1 MYSIKKFR
9 WGIMSVLLVLGLVL
23 GCACKKSQPESD
35 SDSSYFSPY
44 YSTTNTIVSI
54 PHFIDGRFSKEGAF
68 VQTFFESEEFWD
80 AYHEQCI
87 PTLENVDGATKYLP
101 LDENGNEITPE
112 NKLLVLDDKGE
123 VKATYDLNEKCGAS
137 IDYRKMYCT
146 GNTCWLLTG
155 REKNFGSA
163 TEYFIDCFDS
173 EKGLTKHIDVDS
185 KAGLGR
191 LNSIRV
197 GDDGRILLSSLSGV
211 VFVLEEDGTVKDTI
225 HLPEV
230 CKYGDIAVWNE
241 KLFCEGPG
249 SQDTQVLFQYE
260 EKSGK
265 WTETDIPVTDNW
277 HRLLVRDGDLLSIG
291 NSEIGRLGGK
301 TEEKLNLEE
310 SSVYGTVQD
319 VRNTGNGELD
329 LLVRPMS
336 DDMFILYHLKP
347 SDKKT
352 YESKKEF
359 VIAGYNLIESPLP
372 LLVEK
377 LSLLHPDVNFVM
389 RDYMDEVDA
398 EGDKA
403 QIRNEIYR
411 IVSLD
416 LANGNAPDMYFDYEN
431 DLGLGEQGRLGYLKD
446 LSPYLNDLNKDDYF
460 MEKITMG
467 EQTPYCACLSFNI
480 LGFEASPRYVENT
493 DIWTYE
499 DFYKSAEKF
508 TDLSCVQSVF
518 SKKKLLEHGVLAQLD
533 RFAQDGRAH
542 FTSEDFLKLLKW
554 ANDIGKKSDWDEY
567 TEAGLDDGLFMLDW
581 MSISS
586 PGSVIGYRD
595 HILVGFPNEDGSLH
609 VIPYNLLAVSV
620 TTSQEELAKEI
631 IQYAVSEDF
640 QNGNPALL
648 SGSMAVNRKA
658 WENAFEEQYQYY
670 AEDPRYQDQSK
681 EEYREMALT
690 VVSRADRF
698 LYGPRSVLD
707 IVLEEAEVYFSGNCS
722 AEHAAE
728 LIQNRVEIYL
738 QETST

>member
-1 MYSIKKFR
+1 MCSVKKFR
-9 WGIMSVLLVLGLVL
+9 RGIMSVLLVLGLVL

-35 SDSSYFSPY
+35 SDSSAFSPY
-44 YSTTNTIVSI
+44 YSTTNQIFSI
-54 PHFIDGRFSKEGAF
+54 PHVIDGGFSKEGAF
-68 VQTFFESEEFWD
+68 VQTFFESDEFWD

-87 PTLENVDGATKYLP
+87 PTIENGGVGLRSIP
-101 LDENGNEITPE
+101 VDENGKEITPE
-112 NKLLVLDDKGE
+112 NLLLILDKNGQIKE
-123 VKATYDLNEKCGAS
+123 TYDLNEKCGAS
-137 IDYRKMYCT
+137 TGYRKMYCT
-146 GNTCWLLTG
+146 GDSCWILTEHEIQGG
-155 REKNFGSA
+155 R
-163 TEYFIDCFDS
+163 TEYFIDCIDA
-173 EKGLTKHIDVDS
+173 EKGLTKHIGVDS
-185 KAGLGR
+185 KAGSGR

-197 GDDGRILLSSLSGV
+197 GDDGQILLSSLSGSI
-211 VFVLEEDGTVKDTI
+211 FVLEEDGTVKDTI

-230 CKYGDIAVWNE
+230 CKYGDIAVWNQ
-241 KLFCEGPG
+241 KLTSEGLG
-249 SQDTQVLFQYE
+249 SQDIQVLFQYD
-260 EKSGK
+260 EKTGK
-265 WTETDIPVTDNW
+265 WTETDIPVTENW

-291 NSEIGRLGGK
+291 MSQIDRLGGDS
-301 TEEKLNLEE
+301 EQKLNLEE
-310 SSVYGTVQD
+310 ASVFGTVQD
-319 VRNTGNGELD
+319 IRKTGNGEMD
-329 LLVRPMS
+329 LLVSPMS
-336 DDMFILYHLKP
+336 DDMIILYHLKP

-352 YESKKEF
+352 YENKKEF

-411 IVSLD
+411 IMSLD
-416 LANGNAPDMYFDYEN
+416 LANGTAPDMYFDCEN
-431 DLGLGEQGRLGYLKD
+431 ELGLGELGRLGYLKD
-446 LSPYLNDLNKDDYF
+446 LSPYLNDLNKEDYF
-460 MEKITMG
+460 IEKITMG
-467 EQTPYCACLSFNI
+467 KETPYCACLSFNI

-508 TDLSCVQSVF
+508 TDLSCVQSIY
-518 SKKKLLEHGVLAQLD
+518 SQKKLLEHGVLAQLD
-533 RFAQDGRAH
+533 EFTPDGKAN
-542 FTSEDFLKLLKW
+542 FTSEDFLNLLKW

-595 HILVGFPNEDGSLH
+595 HILVGFPNENGSLH

-620 TTSQEELAKEI
+620 TTKQDELAQKI
-631 IQYAVSEDF
+631 IRYAVSEEF
-640 QNGNPALL
+640 QNNNPALL
-648 SGSMAVNRKA
+648 SGAMPVNRKA
-658 WENAFEEQYQYY
+658 WEDAFEEQYQYY
-670 AEDPRYQDQSK
+670 ADDPRYQDHSK
-681 EEYREMALT
+681 EEYHEMAMT
-690 VVSRADRF
+690 AIARADHY